1 VGATVYNP
9 VAPANQ
15 LHIMPT
21 LDDAPTIETMAGADV
36 AASDLILIY
45 DVSDQKVKTVSLT
58 ELNTSTHLD

>member
-1 VGATVYNP
+1 MRGSGLTRYPAHNP
-9 VAPANQ
+9 TT
-15 LHIMPT
+15 IMPT

>member
-1 VGATVYNP
+1 MGAAVYNP